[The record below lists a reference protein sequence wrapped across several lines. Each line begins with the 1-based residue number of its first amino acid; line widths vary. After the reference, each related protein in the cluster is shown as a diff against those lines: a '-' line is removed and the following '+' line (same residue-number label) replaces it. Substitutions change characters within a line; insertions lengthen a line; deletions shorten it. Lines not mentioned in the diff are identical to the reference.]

1 MIEVRN
7 LVKKYGNHLA
17 VDHLD
22 FTIEAGRIYGFLGPN
37 GAGKST
43 TMNIM
48 TGYLG
53 ATEGEVLIDGHDI
66 LKEPEEAKKRIG
78 YLPELPPLYM
88 DMTVREYLQFA
99 AELKGIPRQ
108 KRQEAITEV
117 EKMVK
122 IKDVERR
129 LIKNLSKGYRQRV
142 GLAQAVLGFPE
153 IIILDEP
160 SVGLDPKQIIEIRE
174 LIRQLA
180 KRHTVILSSHILAE
194 VREVCDYILIISK
207 GKLVASD
214 TPENLERMLG
224 DADTIEIE
232 AKAPQ
237 ALTKEILKTIP
248 GIEQVSV
255 KASGEEGVAAAVIK
269 EKKGE
274 DVRESIFRT
283 FAEKDVP
290 LLALQTRHVSLEDV
304 FMQLTQNE
312 SLPEALRRKDERE
325 KVKLPAEEESTADA
339 LKEEE
344 AAEEEKVPAADKR
357 ELKSYFQSMTG
368 CVFIAFLLVFTG
380 IYFMAYN
387 LTAGYPYFS
396 YTLSG
401 SLIVFI
407 VGIPLITMRSFSE
420 ERKNKTDQL
429 LLTAPVSLGKV
440 VMGKYLAMATVIAIP
455 NVIFCLYPL
464 IIKSQ
469 GTAYLEVDYISIAVF
484 FLLGCVYAAIGMFLS
499 SLTESQIIAFISTF
513 GILLVLYLWDGLL
526 SMLPSSAAGG
536 LAGVL
541 ILLTIAVFYIW
552 RMTENIVLA
561 GAVEIAGAAVSIVLY
576 FVKQSLYENLLT
588 DVLGKL
594 ALANVFTDISNNSIV
609 DVTGIVL
616 YLSVIAV
623 FVFLTVQA
631 IQKRRWS

>member
-66 LKEPEEAKKRIG
+66 LQEPEEAKKRIG

-99 AELKGIPRQ
+99 AAELKGIPRQ

-122 IKDVERR
+122 TKDVERR

-180 KRHTVILSSHILAE
+180 KRHT
-194 VREVCDYILIISK
+194 IISK

-255 KASGEEGVAAAVIK
+255 KASGE
-269 EKKGE
+269 
-274 DVRESIFRT
+274 
-283 FAEKDVP
+283 
-290 LLALQTRHVSLEDV
+290 
-304 FMQLTQNE
+304 
-312 SLPEALRRKDERE
+312 
-325 KVKLPAEEESTADA
+325 
-339 LKEEE
+339 
-344 AAEEEKVPAADKR
+344 
-357 ELKSYFQSMTG
+357 Y
-368 CVFIAFLLVFTG
+368 
-380 IYFMAYN
+380 
-387 LTAGYPYFS
+387 
-396 YTLSG
+396 
-401 SLIVFI
+401 
-407 VGIPLITMRSFSE
+407 IPDL
-420 ERKNKTDQL
+420 
-429 LLTAPVSLGKV
+429 
-440 VMGKYLAMATVIAIP
+440 
-455 NVIFCLYPL
+455 C
-464 IIKSQ
+464 
-469 GTAYLEVDYISIAVF
+469 
-484 FLLGCVYAAIGMFLS
+484 
-499 SLTESQIIAFISTF
+499 
-513 GILLVLYLWDGLL
+513 
-526 SMLPSSAAGG
+526 
-536 LAGVL
+536 
-541 ILLTIAVFYIW
+541 
-552 RMTENIVLA
+552 
-561 GAVEIAGAAVSIVLY
+561 
-576 FVKQSLYENLLT
+576 
-588 DVLGKL
+588 
-594 ALANVFTDISNNSIV
+594 
-609 DVTGIVL
+609 
-616 YLSVIAV
+616 
-623 FVFLTVQA
+623 
-631 IQKRRWS
+631 